1 MANVKKV
8 YFYKVNVKNK
18 ATDTTAPQ
26 NTVYNYIK
34 TIDGFNENGKEFTY
48 ALSQDNVDHTIMEF
62 LKVNAY
68 SIFGRIGK
76 KEDLNY
82 LHIRSSENNT
92 SHNLKIPKGSYAEKF
107 TYFYYILDTGILA
120 FLSILGAPN
129 FRKFEKILNQLCS
142 SSCVVTTI
150 AIANQRVIDVL
161 KGKDTISGFTINT
174 TVPVDEF
181 LGCDNLHIS
190 RQDFVDLENAS
201 SISINI
207 TVKGKRKR
215 NISNKFGNDNP
226 LFGLM
231 DRIVASVPHVRASV
245 KGKNKNEKMQDYDI
259 LDELFTYVVELPI
272 IKEEKLFVNEME
284 KVLLDAY
291 NNNINDILIM
301 AR

>member
-107 TYFYYILDTGILA
+107 TYFYYNLDTGILA

-129 FRKFEKILNQLCS
+129 FRKFEKILKRTKTPDFTS
-142 SSCVVTTI
+142 PE
-150 AIANQRVIDVL
+150 RFPRPL
-161 KGKDTISGFTINT
+161 KR
-174 TVPVDEF
+174 P
-181 LGCDNLHIS
+181 
-190 RQDFVDLENAS
+190 RW
-201 SISINI
+201 
-207 TVKGKRKR
+207 
-215 NISNKFGNDNP
+215 
-226 LFGLM
+226 
-231 DRIVASVPHVRASV
+231 RAAP
-245 KGKNKNEKMQDYDI
+245 Y
-259 LDELFTYVVELPI
+259 
-272 IKEEKLFVNEME
+272 
-284 KVLLDAY
+284 
-291 NNNINDILIM
+291 
-301 AR
+301 